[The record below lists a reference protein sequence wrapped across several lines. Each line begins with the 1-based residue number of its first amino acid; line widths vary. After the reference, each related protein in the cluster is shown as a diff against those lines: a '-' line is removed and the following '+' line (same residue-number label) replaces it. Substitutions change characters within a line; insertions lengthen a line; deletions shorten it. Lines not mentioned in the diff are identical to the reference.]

1 MNAATMNRKAVALI
15 HRSAFILF
23 PKELMSASIMEN
35 PLREGIR
42 LERTAGPCI
51 VVIFGA
57 SGDLTK
63 RKLLPALYRL
73 VQQRLLPAEFAIV
86 GLARTEMTS
95 EEFRARMKEAVL
107 EFSAEKTVDEEVW
120 NSFAQSL
127 HYITG
132 DINTPDDYRKLS
144 ELLEQLDGERG
155 TQGNRLFYLS
165 VAPRFY
171 SEAVKQLGAAGL
183 AKPKG
188 GAWVRVII
196 EKPFGSDLASA
207 RQLNQEILQH
217 LDESQIYR
225 IDHYL
230 GKETVQNLLVFRF
243 ANGIF
248 EPLWNR
254 QYIDHVQLTN
264 AESVGVEGRGGYYET
279 AGVVRDMI
287 QNHVFQVL
295 SLVAME
301 PPVSLSSEA
310 VRDEKFKAMM
320 AARAFTPER
329 VRAECV
335 RGQYG
340 QGSIAGKP
348 VPGYRQEEGVAPDS
362 VTETF
367 AMLTVYFD
375 NWRWAG
381 VPFFIR
387 SGKRLPKR
395 VTEIAIQFKSAP
407 LQLFG
412 EAGEHVVPN
421 QLIIRIQP
429 DEGITLRF
437 AAKIP
442 GQATN
447 IREVNMDFR
456 YGASFGVQLA
466 EAYERLLL
474 DCILGDSTLYAR
486 KDMTERGW
494 ELVMPILDEWATTK
508 DKVDFPNYEAGTWGP
523 RSSHDLIE
531 RTGRRWRR
539 P

>member
-1 MNAATMNRKAVALI
+1 
-15 HRSAFILF
+15 
-23 PKELMSASIMEN
+23 MSASVLEN

-42 LERTAGPCI
+42 LESAAGPCV

-57 SGDLTK
+57 SGDLAK

-73 VQQRLLPAEFAIV
+73 MQQRLLPAEFAIV

-95 EEFRARMKEAVL
+95 EEFRALMRGAIE
-107 EFSAEKTVDEEVW
+107 EFSAEKSVDEEVW
-120 NSFAQSL
+120 NSFAQGL

-132 DINTPDDYRKLS
+132 DINNADDYAKLAA
-144 ELLEQLDGERG
+144 LLEQVDAERG

-171 SEAVKQLGAAGL
+171 GEAVRQLGEAGL
-183 AKPKG
+183 AKPKE
-188 GAWVRVII
+188 GAWTRVII
-196 EKPFGSDLASA
+196 EKPFGSDLQSA
-207 RQLNQEILQH
+207 RALNQEIHQH

-248 EPLWNR
+248 EPMWNR

-264 AESVGVEGRGGYYET
+264 AEAVGVEGRGGYYET

-301 PPVSLSSEA
+301 PPISLDSEA

-320 AARAFTPER
+320 AAREFTPER
-329 VRAECV
+329 VRDECV

-340 QGSIAGKP
+340 PGSIAGQA

-362 VTETF
+362 TTETF
-367 AMLTVYFD
+367 AALVMRFD

-412 EAGEHVVPN
+412 EAGENVAPN

-456 YGASFGVQLA
+456 YGASFGIQLA

-474 DCILGDSTLYAR
+474 DCILGNSTLYAR

-494 ELVMPILDEWATTK
+494 ELVMPILNEWAATK
-508 DKVDFPNYEAGTWGP
+508 DKVDFPDYEAGTWGP
-523 RSSHDLIE
+523 AAAHHLIE
-531 RTGRRWRR
+531 RMGRRWRK

>member
-1 MNAATMNRKAVALI
+1 MQT
-15 HRSAFILF
+15 
-23 PKELMSASIMEN
+23 ASVLEN

-42 LERTAGPCI
+42 LERAAEPCT

-57 SGDLTK
+57 SGDLAK

-73 VQQRLLPAEFAIV
+73 VQARLLPAEFAIV
-86 GLARTEMTS
+86 GFARTEMND
-95 EEFRARMKEAVL
+95 EEFRARMRESVE
-107 EFSAEKTVDEEVW
+107 EFSESKQVDEEVW
-120 NSFAQSL
+120 NSFAQGLSYL
-127 HYITG
+127 TG
-132 DINTPDDYRKLS
+132 DINNPDDYKKLS
-144 ELLEQLDGERG
+144 ELLERVDTERG

-165 VAPRFY
+165 VAPKFY
-171 SEAVKQLGAAGL
+171 AESVRQLGEHGL
-183 AKPKG
+183 AKPAG
-188 GAWVRVII
+188 PDSWVRVIV
-196 EKPFGSDLASA
+196 EKPFGTDLESA
-207 RQLNQEILQH
+207 RELNRQLLEH
-217 LDESQIYR
+217 LDERQIYR

-243 ANGIF
+243 SNGIF

-264 AESVGVEGRGGYYET
+264 AETVGVEGRGGYYES

-301 PPVSLSSEA
+301 PPVNLSSEA
-310 VRDEKFKAMM
+310 VRDEKIKAME

-329 VRAECV
+329 VQMECV

-340 QGSIAGKP
+340 AGAINGKP
-348 VPGYRQEEGVAPDS
+348 VPGYRQETDVAPDS
-362 VTETF
+362 TTETF
-367 AMLTVYFD
+367 AMLTMYFD

-381 VPFFIR
+381 VPFYIR

-395 VTEIAIQFKSAP
+395 VTEIAIQFKAAP
-407 LQLFG
+407 LALFG
-412 EAGEHVVPN
+412 EGSAQMTPN

-437 AAKIP
+437 GAKVP
-442 GQATN
+442 GQLTT
-447 IREVNMDFR
+447 IRDVNMDFR
-456 YGASFGVQLA
+456 YGASFGIQLA

-494 ELVMPILDEWATTK
+494 ELVMPILGEWAAK
-508 DKVDFPNYEAGTWGP
+508 RDVDFPNYEAGTWGP
-523 RSSHDLIE
+523 KESHDLIE
-531 RTGRRWRR
+531 RDGRRWRR

>member
-1 MNAATMNRKAVALI
+1 MQEAAV
-15 HRSAFILF
+15 
-23 PKELMSASIMEN
+23 MEN
-35 PLREGIR
+35 PLRAGIR
-42 LERTAGPCI
+42 LERTAEPCVI
-51 VVIFGA
+51 VIFGA

-63 RKLLPALYRL
+63 RKLVPALYRL
-73 VQQRLLPAEFAIV
+73 VQERLLPAEFAIV

-95 EEFRARMKEAVL
+95 EEFRARMKEAVV
-107 EFSAEKTVDEEVW
+107 EFSEAGSVDEEVW
-120 NSFAQSL
+120 NSFAQGL
-127 HYITG
+127 HYLTA
-132 DINTPDDYRKLS
+132 DINNPEDYRKLS
-144 ELLEQLDGERG
+144 ELLAQVDHERG

-165 VAPRFY
+165 VAPKFY
-171 SEAVKQLGAAGL
+171 GEAVKQLGEHGL
-183 AKPKG
+183 AKPQEKT
-188 GAWVRVII
+188 WVRVIV
-196 EKPFGSDLASA
+196 EKPFGTDLESA
-207 RQLNQEILQH
+207 RTLNRELLEY

-264 AESVGVEGRGGYYET
+264 AEMVGVEGRGGYYET

-301 PPVSLSSEA
+301 PPVNLGSEA
-310 VRDEKFKAMM
+310 VRDEKIKAME

-340 QGSIAGKP
+340 PGSIAGQP
-348 VPGYRQEEGVAPDS
+348 VPGYRQESDVAPDS
-362 VTETF
+362 TTETF
-367 AMLTVYFD
+367 AMLTMYFD

-381 VPFFIR
+381 VPFYIR

-395 VTEIAIQFKSAP
+395 ATEIAIQFKAAP
-407 LQLFG
+407 LPLFG
-412 EAGEHVVPN
+412 EAMEQMTPN

-437 AAKIP
+437 AAKVP
-442 GQATN
+442 GQVTN
-447 IREVNMDFR
+447 IRDVNMDFR
-456 YGASFGVQLA
+456 YGASFGIQLA

-494 ELVMPILDEWATTK
+494 ELVMPILDEWAATK

-523 RSSHDLIE
+523 KESHELIE
-531 RTGRRWRR
+531 KDGRRWRR

>member
-1 MNAATMNRKAVALI
+1 
-15 HRSAFILF
+15 
-23 PKELMSASIMEN
+23 MSTTTDVMEN
-35 PLREGIR
+35 PLRAGIR
-42 LERTAGPCI
+42 LERAAEPCTVI
-51 VVIFGA
+51 IFGA

-63 RKLLPALYRL
+63 RKLVPALYRL
-73 VQQRLLPAEFAIV
+73 VQERLLPAEFAIV
-86 GLARTEMTS
+86 GLARTEMNS
-95 EEFRARMKEAVL
+95 DEFRAAMKEAIV
-107 EFSAEKTVDEEVW
+107 EFSEAKSVDEDVW
-120 NSFAQSL
+120 NSFAQGL
-127 HYITG
+127 YYLTA
-132 DINTPDDYRKLS
+132 DIDNPDDYDKLA
-144 ELLEQLDGERG
+144 ELLNQVDKERG
-155 TQGNRLFYLS
+155 THGNRLFYLS

-171 SEAVKQLGAAGL
+171 GEAVKQLGEHGL
-183 AKPKG
+183 AKPQG
-188 GAWVRVII
+188 TEWVRVIV
-196 EKPFGSDLASA
+196 EKPFGTDLDSA
-207 RQLNQEILQH
+207 RALNNELHQY

-254 QYIDHVQLTN
+254 QYIDHVQITN
-264 AESVGVEGRGGYYET
+264 AEMVGVEGRGGYYET

-301 PPVSLSSEA
+301 PPVNLGSEA
-310 VRDEKFKAMM
+310 VRDEKIKAMQ
-320 AARAFTPER
+320 AAREFTPER

-362 VTETF
+362 STETF
-367 AMLTVYFD
+367 AAIKMYFD

-381 VPFFIR
+381 VPFYIR
-387 SGKRLPKR
+387 SGKRLTKR
-395 VTEIAIQFKSAP
+395 VTEIAIQFNAAP
-407 LQLFG
+407 LPLFG
-412 EAGEHVVPN
+412 EAMEQITPN

-437 AAKIP
+437 AAKVP
-442 GQATN
+442 GQVTN
-447 IREVNMDFR
+447 IRDVNMDFR
-456 YGASFGVQLA
+456 YGASFGIQLA

-474 DCILGDSTLYAR
+474 DCILGESTLYAR

-494 ELVMPILDEWATTK
+494 ELVMPILNEWAATK

-523 RSSHDLIE
+523 KASHDLIE
-531 RTGRRWRR
+531 KDGRRWHR

>member
-1 MNAATMNRKAVALI
+1 VSDVT
-15 HRSAFILF
+15 
-23 PKELMSASIMEN
+23 EN
-35 PLREGIR
+35 PLRQGIR
-42 LERTAGPCI
+42 LERTAEPCV

-63 RKLLPALYRL
+63 RKLVPALYRL
-73 VQQRLLPAEFAIV
+73 VQERLLPAEFAIV
-86 GLARTEMTS
+86 GLARTEMTE
-95 EEFRARMKEAVL
+95 EEFREKMKEAVTQ
-107 EFSAEKTVDEEVW
+107 FSEAKKVDEEIW
-120 NSFAQSL
+120 NSFAKGLFYLPSE
-127 HYITG
+127 IG
-132 DINTPDDYRKLS
+132 NPDDYEKLT
-144 ELLEQLDGERG
+144 ELLERVDRERG
-155 TQGNRLFYLS
+155 ISGNRLFYLS

-171 SEAVKQLGAAGL
+171 APAVEQLGRAGL
-183 AKPKG
+183 TKPKPG
-188 GAWVRVII
+188 SWVRVIV
-196 EKPFGSDLASA
+196 EKPFGSDLESA
-207 RQLNQEILQH
+207 RLLNNQIHEH

-230 GKETVQNLLVFRF
+230 GKETVQNLLAFRF

-254 QYIDHVQLTN
+254 QYIDHVQITN
-264 AESVGVEGRGGYYET
+264 AEAVGVEGRGGYYET

-287 QNHVFQVL
+287 QNHVFQLL

-301 PPVSLSSEA
+301 PPAHLGSEA
-310 VRDEKFKAMM
+310 VRDEKIKAMT
-320 AARAFTPER
+320 AAREFTPER
-329 VRAECV
+329 VRTQCL

-340 QGSIAGKP
+340 PGSIAGKP

-362 VTETF
+362 TTETF
-367 AMLTVYFD
+367 TMLTMYFD

-381 VPFFIR
+381 VPFYIR

-395 VTEIAIQFKSAP
+395 VTEIAIQFQAAP
-407 LQLFG
+407 HQLFG
-412 EAGEHVVPN
+412 PEVMDQVTPN

-437 AAKIP
+437 AAKVP
-442 GQATN
+442 GQITH
-447 IREVNMDFR
+447 IRDVNMDFR
-456 YGASFGVQLA
+456 YGSSFGVQLA

-494 ELVMPILDEWATTK
+494 EIVMPILNEWAASK
-508 DKVDFPNYEAGTWGP
+508 DKVSFPNYEAGTWGP
-523 RSSHDLIE
+523 QAADEMIE
-531 RTGRRWRR
+531 KQGRRWRR

>member
-1 MNAATMNRKAVALI
+1 
-15 HRSAFILF
+15 
-23 PKELMSASIMEN
+23 MEN
-35 PLREGIR
+35 PLRQGIR
-42 LERTAGPCI
+42 LEQTAEPCT

-63 RKLLPALYRL
+63 RKLVPALYRL
-73 VQQRLLPAEFAIV
+73 VQQRLLPAEFGIV
-86 GLARTEMTS
+86 GLARTEMSDDGFRVKMRGSVAQFS
-95 EEFRARMKEAVL
+95 EA
-107 EFSAEKTVDEEVW
+107 KTVDDEVW
-120 NSFAQSL
+120 QSFAQGL
-127 HYITG
+127 YYLTA
-132 DINTPDDYRKLS
+132 DIGTADDYRKLA
-144 ELLEQLDGERG
+144 ELLDRIDRERG
-155 TQGNRLFYLS
+155 TGGNRLFYLS

-171 SEAVKQLGAAGL
+171 AAAVEQLGRAGL
-183 AKPKG
+183 TKPKDG
-188 GAWVRVII
+188 SWVRVII
-196 EKPFGSDLASA
+196 EKPFGSDLESA
-207 RQLNQEILQH
+207 RLLNQQIHEH

-230 GKETVQNLLVFRF
+230 GKETVQNLLAFRF

-254 QYIDHVQLTN
+254 HYIDHVQITN
-264 AESVGVEGRGGYYET
+264 AEAVGVEGRGGYYET

-301 PPVSLSSEA
+301 PPAHLGSEA
-310 VRDEKFKAMM
+310 VRDEKIKAMT
-320 AARAFTPER
+320 AVRNFTPER
-329 VRAECV
+329 VEAECV

-340 QGSIAGKP
+340 PGSIDGKP
-348 VPGYRQEEGVAPDS
+348 VPGYREEEGVAPNS
-362 VTETF
+362 TTETF
-367 AMLTVYFD
+367 AMLTMYFD

-381 VPFFIR
+381 VPFYIR

-395 VTEIAIQFKSAP
+395 VTEIAIQFQAAP
-407 LQLFG
+407 HQLFG
-412 EAGEHVVPN
+412 ADVMEQVMPN

-437 AAKIP
+437 AVKVP
-442 GQATN
+442 GQITH
-447 IREVNMDFR
+447 IRDVNMDFR
-456 YGASFGVQLA
+456 YGTSFGVQLA

-494 ELVMPILDEWATTK
+494 EIVMPILDYWAARK
-508 DKVDFPNYEAGTWGP
+508 SEGSFPNCEAGTWGP
-523 RSSHDLIE
+523 QAADELMDRNGS
-531 RTGRRWRR
+531 RWRR

>member
-1 MNAATMNRKAVALI
+1 MGGIAGKTVIATI
-15 HRSAFILF
+15 
-23 PKELMSASIMEN
+23 EN
-35 PLREGIR
+35 PLRQGIR
-42 LERTAGPCI
+42 LQQTAEPCI

-63 RKLLPALYRL
+63 RKLVPALYRL
-73 VQQRLLPAEFAIV
+73 VQERLVPAEFAIV
-86 GLARTEMTS
+86 GLARTEMS
-95 EEFRARMKEAVL
+95 DDEFREKMKESV
-107 EFSAEKTVDEEVW
+107 EQFSEAKHVEEEVW
-120 NSFAQSL
+120 RSFAQGL
-127 HYITG
+127 YYIAA
-132 DINTPDDYRKLS
+132 DIGSSDDYKELS
-144 ELLEQLDGERG
+144 DLLDRVDRERG
-155 TQGNRLFYLS
+155 TSGNRLFYLS

-171 SEAVKQLGAAGL
+171 AAAVEQLGRAGL
-183 AKPKG
+183 TKAKEG
-188 GAWVRVII
+188 SWVRVII
-196 EKPFGSDLASA
+196 EKPFGSDLESA
-207 RQLNQEILQH
+207 RLLNKQIHEQ

-230 GKETVQNLLVFRF
+230 GKETVQNLLAFRF

-254 QYIDHVQLTN
+254 HYINHVQITN

-301 PPVSLSSEA
+301 PPAHLGSEA
-310 VRDEKFKAMM
+310 VRDEKIKVMT
-320 AARAFTPER
+320 AAREFTPER
-329 VRAECV
+329 VRLECV

-340 QGSIAGKP
+340 PGAIGGRP
-348 VPGYRQEEGVAPDS
+348 VPGYRQEDGVAPDS
-362 VTETF
+362 TTETF
-367 AMLTVYFD
+367 AMLTMYFD

-381 VPFFIR
+381 VPFYIR

-395 VTEIAIQFKSAP
+395 VTEIAIEFLAAP
-407 LQLFG
+407 HHLFG
-412 EAGEHVVPN
+412 EEVMKKVTPN

-437 AAKIP
+437 AVKVP
-442 GQATN
+442 GQITH
-447 IREVNMDFR
+447 IRDVNMDFR
-456 YGASFGVQLA
+456 YGSSFGVQLA

-494 ELVMPILDEWATTK
+494 EIVMPILEEWAAWK
-508 DKVDFPNYEAGTWGP
+508 GNASFPNYEAGSWGP
-523 RSSHDLIE
+523 QAADELIE
-531 RTGRRWRR
+531 RQARHWRR

>member
-1 MNAATMNRKAVALI
+1 
-15 HRSAFILF
+15 
-23 PKELMSASIMEN
+23 MSAVLEN
-35 PLREGIR
+35 PLRQGIR
-42 LERTAGPCI
+42 LEQTAEPCI

-63 RKLLPALYRL
+63 RKLVPALYRL
-73 VQQRLLPAEFAIV
+73 VQERLLPAEFAIV
-86 GLARTEMTS
+86 GLARTEMS
-95 EEFRARMKEAVL
+95 DDEFRDKMKEAVA
-107 EFSAEKTVDEEVW
+107 EFSEAKQVAEDVW
-120 NSFAQSL
+120 NSFAQGLYYVTS
-127 HYITG
+127 
-132 DINTPDDYRKLS
+132 DIGNSDDYKKLT
-144 ELLEQLDGERG
+144 EVLERIDRERG
-155 TQGNRLFYLS
+155 TSGNRLFYLS

-171 SEAVKQLGAAGL
+171 AEAVKQLGQAGL
-183 AKPKG
+183 TKAKEG
-188 GAWVRVII
+188 SWVRVII
-196 EKPFGSDLASA
+196 EKPFGSDLESA
-207 RQLNQEILQH
+207 RLLNKQILEH

-230 GKETVQNLLVFRF
+230 GKETVQNLLAFRF

-254 QYIDHVQLTN
+254 HYINHVQITN

-301 PPVSLSSEA
+301 PPAHLGSEA
-310 VRDEKFKAMM
+310 VRDEKIKAMT
-320 AARAFTPER
+320 AAREFTPER
-329 VRAECV
+329 VRTECV

-340 QGSIAGKP
+340 PGSIGGRP

-362 VTETF
+362 TTETY
-367 AMLTVYFD
+367 AMLTMYFD

-381 VPFFIR
+381 VPFYLR

-395 VTEIAIQFKSAP
+395 VTEIAIQFLAAP
-407 LQLFG
+407 HHLFG
-412 EAGEHVVPN
+412 AEVMNQVTPN

-437 AAKIP
+437 AVKVP
-442 GQATN
+442 GQITH
-447 IREVNMDFR
+447 IRDVNMDFR
-456 YGASFGVQLA
+456 YGSSFGVQLA

-494 ELVMPILDEWATTK
+494 EIVMPILDEWAATK
-508 DKVDFPNYEAGTWGP
+508 GEASFPNYEAGSWGP
-523 RSSHDLIE
+523 EAADELIE
-531 RTGRRWRR
+531 RQGRRWRR